1 MARNGI
7 IVEPSGRT
15 VFYAGQAPKPLD
27 TVVLKGKPA
36 PQHPASSPAVVSA
49 GGDVATRP
57 ATSSHSAGSAKSAAR
72 VWTVQVASFETLDEA
87 QTLELSLCQR
97 GYDAR
102 IVGSN
107 RPPFTV
113 QVGAYPSSD
122 SAMIVARHLSSRELT
137 VFVTQAE
144 R

>member
-1 MARNGI
+1 M

-15 VFYAGQAPKPLD
+15 VFYAGPAPKPLD
-27 TVVLKGKPA
+27 TVVLKSKPS
-36 PQHPASSPAVVSA
+36 PQHPASSSSVVSE

-57 ATSSHSAGSAKSAAR
+57 ATPPRPAGGTKSATR
-72 VWTVQVASFETLDEA
+72 MWTVQVASFETLDEA
-87 QTLELSLCQR
+87 QALELSLCQR

-113 QVGAYPSSD
+113 QVGAYPTSD

-137 VFVTQAE
+137 VFVTQAKH
-144 R
+144 